1 MLKVEQLRERR
12 ERIFYG
18 WWIVGAGIGVQVLL
32 TGLLMQAFGVY
43 VSVLQAD
50 FGWSKTALSAAFSM
64 QRVESGILGPIQGW
78 MLTRYGPRNIMRV
91 GLVMFGV
98 GFLLFS
104 QIDSLLQF
112 YLVFL
117 LMAVGASLGGFMAVI
132 TALVNWFDRRRSTA
146 MGIAYTGLS
155 LGGLVVPL
163 VAWSLDSLGWRT
175 TATISGLLV
184 LTLGL
189 PLTQLVRTRPED
201 YGEYPDGIDPATRRG
216 AQADGESSAEEEA
229 EPEFTAREALR
240 TRAFWFIS
248 IGHGLAVL
256 MVSAIMVHLVV
267 NLNEEMGYSLQ
278 TAALVVALMTLLQTF
293 GQVGGG
299 FLGDRFN
306 KRIILTLTMLG
317 HGSAIIV
324 LAFATNYL
332 MVLFFAIVHGI
343 AWGVRGPILHSYRA
357 ECFGRASFAQVLGFS
372 SMIVM
377 FGMTSGPLVAGILA
391 DRTGDYQLAFLILGI
406 IASLGSLLFAFATK
420 PTPPGKQPASTLTT
434 LPEISPSGGRP
445 PDLSAPVVSEPG
457 TLPHC
462 RRRTRLASA

>member
-1 MLKVEQLRERR
+1 MLKVEQLRARR
-12 ERIFYG
+12 QNVFYG
-18 WWIVGAGIGVQVLL
+18 WWIVSAGIGVQVLL

-50 FGWSKTALSAAFSM
+50 FGWSKTALSGAFSL
-64 QRVESGILGPIQGW
+64 QRVESGILGPVQGW
-78 MLTRYGPRNIMRV
+78 LLTRYGPRNVMRV
-91 GLVMFGV
+91 GLVMFGI

-104 QIDSLLQF
+104 RIDSLQEF
-112 YLVFL
+112 YLVFM
-117 LMAVGASLGGFMAVI
+117 LMAVGGSLGGFMAVI

-201 YGEYPDGIDPATRRG
+201 YGEYPDGVDPASRR
-216 AQADGESSAEEEA
+216 ARRSNEAAEDDEE

-248 IGHGLAVL
+248 LGHGVAVL

-267 NLNEEMGYSLQ
+267 NLNEELGYSLQ

-306 KRIILTLTMLG
+306 KRVILTLTMLG

-332 MVLFFAIVHGI
+332 MVLFFAVVHGI

-357 ECFGRASFAQVLGFS
+357 ECFGRESFAQVLGFS

-377 FGMTSGPLVAGILA
+377 FGMTSGPLVAGYLA
-391 DRTGDYQLAFLILGI
+391 DRTGNYQLAFLILGI

-420 PTPPGKQPASTLTT
+420 PTPPGPVESKSS
-434 LPEISPSGGRP
+434 I
-445 PDLSAPVVSEPG
+445 LSASPAPS
-457 TLPHC
+457 
-462 RRRTRLASA
+462 RA

>member
-1 MLKVEQLRERR
+1 MLKVEQLRARR
-12 ERIFYG
+12 ENVFYG

-50 FGWSKTALSAAFSM
+50 FGWSKTALAGAFSL
-64 QRVESGILGPIQGW
+64 QRIESGILGPAQGW
-78 MLTRYGPRNIMRV
+78 MLTRFGPRNVMRV
-91 GLVMFGV
+91 GLVMFGI

-104 QIDSLLQF
+104 QIDTLVEF
-112 YLVFL
+112 YLVFM
-117 LMAVGASLGGFMAVI
+117 LMAIGGSLGGFMAVI
-132 TALVNWFDRRRSTA
+132 TALVNWFDRKRSTA

-155 LGGLVVPL
+155 LGGLMVPL
-163 VAWSLDSLGWRT
+163 VAWSLDSVGWRT
-175 TATISGLLV
+175 TALISGVLV

-189 PLTQLVRTRPED
+189 PLTALVRTRPED
-201 YGEYPDGIDPATRRG
+201 YGEYPDGIDPATRR
-216 AQADGESSAEEEA
+216 AQRVEASGHVEDEE

-267 NLNEEMGYSLQ
+267 NLNEELGYSLQ
-278 TAALVVALMTLLQTF
+278 TAALVVALMTLLQTV

-306 KRIILTLTMLG
+306 KRVILTLTMLG

-324 LAFATNYL
+324 LAFATNYM
-332 MVLFFAIVHGI
+332 MVIFFAVVHGI

-377 FGMTSGPLVAGILA
+377 FGMTSGPLVAGFLA

-406 IASLGSLLFAFATK
+406 VASLGSLFFAFATK
-420 PTPPGKQPASTLTT
+420 PSPPADQSIPVQPGVFAASSV
-434 LPEISPSGGRP
+434 SPQLRG
-445 PDLSAPVVSEPG
+445 
-457 TLPHC
+457 
-462 RRRTRLASA
+462 

>member
-1 MLKVEQLRERR
+1 MLKVAQLRARR
-12 ERIFYG
+12 QNVFYG

-50 FGWSKTALSAAFSM
+50 FGWSKTALAGAFSM
-64 QRVESGILGPIQGW
+64 QRIESGILGPAQGW
-78 MLTRYGPRNIMRV
+78 LLTRYGPRNVMRV

-104 QIDSLLQF
+104 RIDSLVEF
-112 YLVFL
+112 YLVFMV
-117 LMAVGASLGGFMAVI
+117 MAIGGSLGGFMAVI

-163 VAWSLDSLGWRT
+163 VAWSLDSVGWRT

-184 LTLGL
+184 LALGL
-189 PLTQLVRTRPED
+189 PLTTLVRTRPED
-201 YGEYPDGIDPATRRG
+201 YGEYPDGVDPATRRAQRAHEPG
-216 AQADGESSAEEEA
+216 ATEDEEQ
-229 EPEFTAREALR
+229 PEFTAREALR

-248 IGHGLAVL
+248 LGHGVAVL
-256 MVSAIMVHLVV
+256 MVSAVMVHLVV
-267 NLNEEMGYSLQ
+267 NLNEELGYSLQ

-306 KRIILTLTMLG
+306 KRVILTLTMLG

-324 LAFATNYL
+324 LAFATNHL
-332 MVLFFAIVHGI
+332 MVLFFALVHGV

-372 SMIVM
+372 SLIVM
-377 FGMTSGPLVAGILA
+377 FGMTAGPLVAGILA
-391 DRTGDYQLAFLILGI
+391 DRTGDYQLAFLILGVL
-406 IASLGSLLFAFATK
+406 ACLGSLLFAFASK
-420 PTPPGKQPASTLTT
+420 PTPPRSQMVVAGQVA
-434 LPEISPSGGRP
+434 
-445 PDLSAPVVSEPG
+445 APVTAATPG
-457 TLPHC
+457 SPG
-462 RRRTRLASA
+462 

>member
-1 MLKVEQLRERR
+1 MLKVEQLRARR
-12 ERIFYG
+12 GNIFYG
-18 WWIVGAGIGVQVLL
+18 WWIVSAGIGVQVLL

-50 FGWSKTALSAAFSM
+50 FGWSKTALSGAFSL
-64 QRVESGILGPIQGW
+64 QRIESGLLGPVQGW
-78 MLTRYGPRNIMRV
+78 LLTRYGPRNVMRV
-91 GLVMFGV
+91 GLVMFGI

-104 QIDSLLQF
+104 RIDSIVEF
-112 YLVFL
+112 YLVFM
-117 LMAVGASLGGFMAVI
+117 LMAIGGSLGGFMAVI
-132 TALVNWFDRRRSTA
+132 TSLVNWFDRKRSTA

-163 VAWSLDSLGWRT
+163 VAWSLDSMGWRT
-175 TATISGLLV
+175 TATISGMLV
-184 LTLGL
+184 LVLGL

-201 YGEYPDGIDPATRRG
+201 YGEYPDGVDPATRR
-216 AQADGESSAEEEA
+216 AQRAAAGDDSEEEE

-248 IGHGLAVL
+248 LGHGVAVL
-256 MVSAIMVHLVV
+256 MVSAVMVHLVV
-267 NLNEEMGYSLQ
+267 DLNEELGYSLQ

-299 FLGDRFN
+299 FIGDRFD
-306 KRIILTLTMLG
+306 KRLLLTLTMLG

-377 FGMTSGPLVAGILA
+377 FGMTLGPIFAGYLA
-391 DRTGDYQLAFLILGI
+391 DETGDYQLAFLILGI
-406 IASLGSLLFAFATK
+406 VACLGSLLFAFATK
-420 PTPPGKQPASTLTT
+420 PTPPAGQPVAALD
-434 LPEISPSGGRP
+434 PQ
-445 PDLSAPVVSEPG
+445 PDLASSSAG
-457 TLPHC
+457 LQT
-462 RRRTRLASA
+462 

>member
-1 MLKVEQLRERR
+1 MLKVEQLRARR
-12 ERIFYG
+12 QNVFYG

-50 FGWSKTALSAAFSM
+50 FGWSKTALSGAFSL
-64 QRVESGILGPIQGW
+64 QRIESGILGPAQGW
-78 MLTRYGPRNIMRV
+78 LLTRFGPRNVMRF
-91 GLVMFGV
+91 GIVMFGV

-104 QIDSLLQF
+104 QVNDLLQF
-112 YLVFL
+112 YLVFMI
-117 LMAVGASLGGFMAVI
+117 MAVGASLGGFMAVI

-175 TATISGLLV
+175 TAVISGVLV

-189 PLTQLVRTRPED
+189 PLTQLIRTRPED
-201 YGEYPDGIDPATRRG
+201 YGEYPDGIDPAMRRR
-216 AQADGESSAEEEA
+216 AHATESDEPEA
-229 EPEFTAREALR
+229 APEPEFTAREALR

-248 IGHGLAVL
+248 LGHGVAVL
-256 MVSAIMVHLVV
+256 MVSAVMVHLVLD
-267 NLNEEMGYSLQ
+267 LNEELGYSLQ
-278 TAALVVALMTLLQTF
+278 TAALIVALMTLLQTA

-306 KRIILTLTMLG
+306 KRLMLTATMIG

-324 LAFATNYL
+324 LAFATNFA
-332 MVLFFAIVHGI
+332 MVLFFAVVHGL

-357 ECFGRASFAQVLGFS
+357 ECFGRESFAQVLGFS

-377 FGMTSGPLVAGILA
+377 FGMTLGPLFAGFLA
-391 DRTGDYQLAFLILGI
+391 DRTGDYQLAFVILGV
-406 IASLGSLLFAFATK
+406 IACLGSLLFAFATK
-420 PTPPGKQPASTLTT
+420 PTPPSAQPVEPLAP
-434 LPEISPSGGRP
+434 LPAMPG
-445 PDLSAPVVSEPG
+445 SEPS
-457 TLPHC
+457 LQP
-462 RRRTRLASA
+462 